1 MKLIWDWIYSKIDFI
16 WKSTWASNL
25 ILIQLEIRDRTGRV
39 VFRWKTFR
47 KYQFGQIL
55 LILTCVHTKLILTL
69 IIIVFASLSS
79 PLYHSA
85 SSSSLLKQENK
96 RAGWPRVWKQAANF
110 WHLEEMRRKHCHDR
124 HHHPH
129 HYHHRHRHRHPHR
142 HQRQGDHHGD
152 HGWIVKKLDF
162 ASVIG
167 NLYQWI
173 NCLFQYPEKKNQQ
186 NKIPAAKGKN

>member
-16 WKSTWASNL
+16 WKSSWASNL

-39 VFRWKTFR
+39 VFRLENFQK
-47 KYQFGQIL
+47 IL
-55 LILTCVHTKLILTL
+55 ISAKPADIDIDLCSHKADPDP
-69 IIIVFASLSS
+69 VFASLSS

-110 WHLEEMRRKHCHDR
+110 WHLEEMRRKHCHHR

-129 HYHHRHRHRHPHR
+129 HYHHRHRHR
-142 HQRQGDHHGD
+142 QRQGDHHGD
-152 HGWIVKKLDF
+152 HGWIFKKLDF

-167 NLYQWI
+167 HLYQWI